1 MALVATVSMTL
12 VGCAGDEGAS
22 TATPPTA
29 PRSEPSTTESTTVA
43 VPSTSLEPTTTRAI
57 EGVAGADGVGDDLF
71 PLAGNG
77 GYDVES
83 YELTMSWDP
92 TTSVLDATTHI
103 VATATENLNSFNL
116 DLRGFEVSAVDVNGA
131 PTEVTRNG
139 QELVVDFGT
148 VVAAGAPL
156 DVAVQYSGVPELVID
171 PDGAQ
176 DGWIPTSKGIVA
188 MSEPQGSPTWFPV
201 NDHPTDKA
209 TFSLSMTVPSDLVVV
224 SNGVPEPPVIEGELT
239 TYVWHESHL
248 MAPYLATVAIGP
260 FTMTTTTTASGLP
273 VISAV
278 QRGLEE
284 ASAPTMARI
293 PEMIDWLS
301 ETLGPYPFDSVGA
314 IVVDAPDVGF
324 AGLETQGRPVLT
336 VVPSDDLM
344 IHELSHQWFGDSVS
358 VASWNEIWLNEGFA
372 SYIEALWFA
381 HDGVITADQ
390 VYNSNSYPPP
400 EDPFWSK
407 PPGPDT
413 LTDPADLF
421 GAPVY
426 ARGAM
431 TLHALRLEVGD
442 DTFFEILRTW
452 VADHADGN
460 VTTVQFIALAEDISG
475 QQLDELFTAWLSTPG
490 RPELD

>member
-1 MALVATVSMTL
+1 MPGISKAQTPDGNDLLEGYAAAVEGYDELMADGVVRPQWMPFLEH
-12 VGCAGDEGAS
+12 CAGLDAAAGDGDHGA
-22 TATPPTA
+22 TMV
-29 PRSEPSTTESTTVA
+29 RG
-43 VPSTSLEPTTTRAI
+43 LRAAHAAAKAAN
-57 EGVAGADGVGDDLF
+57 GSAGDLLVVAGAAFADAGGGASGALLGALITTVGRGLGDGPYDL
-71 PLAGNG
+71 
-77 GYDVES
+77 
-83 YELTMSWDP
+83 
-92 TTSVLDATTHI
+92 
-103 VATATENLNSFNL
+103 
-116 DLRGFEVSAVDVNGA
+116 
-131 PTEVTRNG
+131 
-139 QELVVDFGT
+139 
-148 VVAAGAPL
+148 
-156 DVAVQYSGVPELVID
+156 
-171 PDGAQ
+171 
-176 DGWIPTSKGIVA
+176 
-188 MSEPQGSPTWFPV
+188 
-201 NDHPTDKA
+201 
-209 TFSLSMTVPSDLVVV
+209 
-224 SNGVPEPPVIEGELT
+224 
-239 TYVWHESHL
+239 
-248 MAPYLATVAIGP
+248 
-260 FTMTTTTTASGLP
+260 TTTTTASGLP

-452 VADHADGN
+452 AADHADGN
-460 VTTVQFIALAEDISG
+460 LTTVQFIALAEDISG
-475 QQLDELFTAWLSTPG
+475 QQLDGLFTALLSTPA
-490 RPELD
+490 RPALD